1 MSAKRSLFDVIENG
15 KEIENDI
22 NLTSMEKISEGVDKL
37 VDMTKDAFDHLQSL
51 EDAIE
56 QTDAL
61 ASKTKRELDTQ
72 VYENRARYGA
82 LADRISK
89 LAEQLS
95 DIQKCTILLLEQTGE
110 IRMANFLKDQ
120 RKKQL
125 EEKEETPY

>member
-1 MSAKRSLFDVIENG
+1 MSEKRSLFEVIENG
-15 KEIENDI
+15 KEIEKDK
-22 NLTSMEKISEGVDKL
+22 NLTSMEKISKGVDEL
-37 VDMTKDAFDHLQSL
+37 VGMTKDAFEHIQSL
-51 EDAIE
+51 EDALD

-95 DIQKCTILLLEQTGE
+95 DIQKCTILLLEQAGE
-110 IRMANFLKDQ
+110 IRMTNFLKDQ
-120 RKKQL
+120 RKKWL
-125 EEKEETPY
+125 EEEEETTY

>member
-1 MSAKRSLFDVIENG
+1 MSGKRSLFDVIEDG
-15 KEIENDI
+15 SKIEKDL
-22 NLTSMEKISEGVDKL
+22 NLTSMERISKGIDKL
-37 VDMTKDAFDHLQSL
+37 IEMTDGAFEHIQSL
-51 EDAIE
+51 ENAFE

-95 DIQKCTILLLEQTGE
+95 DIQKCTILLLVQAEQYD
-110 IRMANFLKDQ
+110 MADVIKGQ
-120 RKKQL
+120 RKKWL
-125 EEKEETPY
+125 DEEEDY